1 MERSMLVFEH
11 VFRVRA
17 PLARVAAFHRDTRA
31 LRRLTP
37 PPIFVQLHRADPLA
51 EGAVADFT
59 LWFGLLPVRWQAVH
73 SAVDAQRGF
82 TDTQALGPLRH
93 WRHRHTFRP
102 IDSATTLVADRV
114 EYQHYPGPRGL
125 LSRLLF
131 ARPALRLLFAFRA
144 WATRRALER
153 R

>member
-1 MERSMLVFEH
+1 MQVFEH
-11 VFRVRA
+11 AFRVRA

-31 LRRLTP
+31 LKRLTP

-51 EGAVADFT
+51 EGAVAEFT
-59 LWFGLLPVRWQAVH
+59 LWFGLLPVRWRAVH
-73 SAVDAQRGF
+73 SAVDEHRGF
-82 TDTQALGPLRH
+82 TDTQARGPLRH
-93 WRHRHTFRP
+93 WRHRHAFRALDP
-102 IDSATTLVADRV
+102 QATLVVDRI
-114 EYQHYPGPRGL
+114 EYQHHGGPRGL

-131 ARPALRLLFAFRA
+131 ARPALHLLFAFRA